1 MGIQTKKETGAL
13 VLVGDNYISCV
24 EYTQLGKKEIKE
36 QISKSYNK
44 PKLVVIQVGDNSA
57 SNSYIRGKEKDC
69 NEVGIDF
76 QLIKLPNK
84 ISEEELLNRIKY
96 FNYDEN
102 TNELI
107 VQLPLPKHINVNNIK
122 QFISPNKDVDGFH
135 KDSKFIPCTPLG
147 IINYLKY
154 NNIEIKGKH
163 VVVLG
168 RSDIVGKPISK
179 LMLKGNATVTICHS
193 YTNNLKFYT
202 QNADIIISAIGKPK
216 FITKEYI
223 SSNKPIIIDVGINRD
238 DNNKLCGDIDYDSV
252 AKYCELITSVPKG
265 VGLLTRLSLLENT
278 YYSYL
283 KNVKK

>member
-1 MGIQTKKETGAL
+1 MGN
-13 VLVGDNYISCV
+13 NYVSCK
-24 EYTQLGKKEIKE
+24 EYTQLRKQELKEE
-36 QISKSYNK
+36 ISKSHKN
-44 PKLVVIQVGDNSA
+44 PRLVVIQVGDNQA

-76 QLIKLPNK
+76 QLVKLPNK
-84 ISEEELLNRIKY
+84 ISEDELLNRIKI
-96 FNYDEN
+96 FNNDEN
-102 TNELI
+102 TNGLI
-107 VQLPLPKHINVNNIK
+107 VQLPLPKHINVDNIK
-122 QFISPNKDVDGFH
+122 QFINPNKDVDGFH

-154 NNIEIKGKH
+154 NNIKIKGKH
-163 VVVLG
+163 VAILG
-168 RSDIVGKPISK
+168 RSDIVGKPMSE
-179 LMLKGNATVTICHS
+179 LMLKENATVTICHS

-202 QNADIIISAIGKPK
+202 QNADIIISAIGRPK

-238 DNNKLCGDIDYDSV
+238 ENNKLCGDIDYDSV
-252 AKYCELITSVPKG
+252 TKYCELITPVPKG